1 MFDLLQPL
9 EDVQENQEL
18 WFKAEMTHRQ
28 FASLSHKLLNSDI
41 ENEIINLEFFVKRL
55 EKAKNLNLDD
65 VEKCLKN
72 SWNTE
77 NVLIQNKSIIENTG
91 QSFAM
96 QWAFP
101 QAYYSTF
108 GSLLAHFKAL
118 GYTQESHTAVL
129 KNFSSLVEQN
139 KFPESICFYCTGAK
153 NNFSYVNIVKPND
166 VASIEFDITDIK
178 TIDNQICQ
186 FLKATREIKL
196 DDKAPDLKFK
206 NGKGQRRKKLTQS
219 MWQQV
224 SNALGHTTIMDLL
237 YRKRIKANYQ
247 DIDTFSSSHF
257 KGLEVLV
264 NLSAVV
270 SRLNLINETY
280 IAKAIGID
288 NYEAMLNRHLKKV
301 NNVTVKT
308 RFETIKIII
317 NAT

>member
-1 MFDLLQPL
+1 MFDFGQLLV
-9 EDVQENQEL
+9 DAQENQEL
-18 WFKAEMTHRQ
+18 WFRAEMTHRQ
-28 FASLSHKLLNSDI
+28 FASLSHKLVSADI
-41 ENEIINLEFFVKRL
+41 ENEIINLDFFVNRL
-55 EKAKNLNLDD
+55 EKAKNLNLDE
-65 VEKCLKN
+65 VEKWLKN

-139 KFPESICFYCTGAK
+139 KFPESICFYCTGGKK
-153 NNFSYVNIVKPND
+153 NYDYVNIVKPND
-166 VASIEFDITDIK
+166 VASMDFDTGNIK
-178 TIDNQICQ
+178 TIDNHICQ

-206 NGKGQRRKKLTQS
+206 NGKGQRRKKLS
-219 MWQQV
+219 PAMWQQV

-247 DIDTFSSSHF
+247 DIDTFSSSQF
-257 KGLEVLV
+257 KGLEVLT

-280 IAKAIGID
+280 IAKAVGLD

-301 NNVTVKT
+301 NNDTVKT
-308 RFETIKIII
+308 RFETTKTII